1 MLVGR
6 VVLWGL
12 ELIRK
17 KIDFLVAVYTHG
29 LYEIQGNP
37 YEIITLLLSSK
48 SLKSRCQ
55 CYVSSPWNFKC
66 IGVKATLE

>member
-17 KIDFLVAVYTHG
+17 KIDFLVVVYTHG
-29 LYEIQGNP
+29 LYEI
-37 YEIITLLLSSK
+37 
-48 SLKSRCQ
+48 
-55 CYVSSPWNFKC
+55 
-66 IGVKATLE
+66 